1 MQDSATVQ
9 NCKGSDLVI
18 RALGKIPLTWASA
31 LGLAAALAPMSPVF
45 AQAAASAPAIAKPTL
60 TLSTLPHGL
69 SPWAM
74 FVGADG
80 VVKSVI
86 VLLVLASVL
95 TWTVWLAKSVELSRS
110 RKTLR
115 QSSTGLDDVATLAEI
130 GDRKC
135 PVVATM
141 VGIAS
146 KEMSHTV
153 PESIKERLAVR
164 LQRVE
169 AAAARRARRGL
180 TLLAS
185 IGATAPFVG
194 LFGTVWGIMNSFI
207 GISEAQTT
215 NLAVVAPGIAE
226 ALLATGLGLVAAIP
240 AVLIYNSFT
249 RSVAGYK
256 AMVADVS
263 TQVICI
269 VSRELDRR
277 SEERPAVEHRRAVAV
292 R

>member
-1 MQDSATVQ
+1 
-9 NCKGSDLVI
+9 VI
-18 RALGKIPLTWASA
+18 QALRRIPLVGLASLVPLSSA
-31 LGLAAALAPMSPVF
+31 L
-45 AQAAASAPAIAKPTL
+45 AQAAAEPAAPAAQALAKPTL

-74 FVGADG
+74 FMGADG

-95 TWTVWLAKSVELSRS
+95 TWTVWLAKSVEISRS
-110 RKTLR
+110 RKALR
-115 QSSTGLDDVATLAEI
+115 LATKGLDDASSLAEAA
-130 GDRKC
+130 DRKC
-135 PVVATM
+135 PVVSTM
-141 VGIAS
+141 VAIAV
-146 KEMSHTV
+146 KEMSNTV
-153 PESIKERLAVR
+153 PDSIKERLAAR
-164 LQRVE
+164 LQRIE

-249 RSVAGYK
+249 RSIAGYK
-256 AMVADVS
+256 AMVADAS

-277 SEERPAVEHRRAVAV
+277 VVEERPAMEHRRAVGA

>member
-1 MQDSATVQ
+1 MIQ
-9 NCKGSDLVI
+9 
-18 RALGKIPLTWASA
+18 ALGRIPLV
-31 LGLAAALAPMSPVF
+31 GLAALAPISSAM
-45 AQAAASAPAIAKPTL
+45 AQAAVPAAKPTL

-74 FVGADG
+74 FMGADSI
-80 VVKSVI
+80 VKSVI
-86 VLLVLASVL
+86 VLLMLASVL

-110 RKTLR
+110 RKALR
-115 QSSTGLDDVATLAEI
+115 IATAGLDDASSLADAA
-130 GDRKC
+130 DRKC
-135 PVVATM
+135 PVVSTM
-141 VGIAS
+141 VGIAQ
-146 KEMSHTV
+146 KEMSNSV
-153 PESIKERLAVR
+153 AESIKERLAAR
-164 LQRVE
+164 LQRIE

-249 RSVAGYK
+249 RSIAGYK
-256 AMVADVS
+256 AMVADAS

-277 SEERPAVEHRRAVAV
+277 SEERPAMEHRRAVGV

>member
-1 MQDSATVQ
+1 MIQ
-9 NCKGSDLVI
+9 
-18 RALGKIPLTWASA
+18 ALRRIPLVGLASLVPLSSA
-31 LGLAAALAPMSPVF
+31 L
-45 AQAAASAPAIAKPTL
+45 AQAAAEPAAPAAQALAKPTL

-74 FVGADG
+74 FMGADG

-95 TWTVWLAKSVELSRS
+95 TWTVWLAKSVEISRS
-110 RKTLR
+110 RKALR
-115 QSSTGLDDVATLAEI
+115 LATKGLDDASSLAEAA
-130 GDRKC
+130 DRKC
-135 PVVATM
+135 PVVSTM
-141 VGIAS
+141 VAIAV
-146 KEMSHTV
+146 KEMSNTV
-153 PESIKERLAVR
+153 PDSIKERLAAR
-164 LQRVE
+164 LQRIE

-249 RSVAGYK
+249 RSIAGYK
-256 AMVADVS
+256 AMVADAS

-277 SEERPAVEHRRAVAV
+277 VVEERPAMEHRRAVGA